1 VVLGEHK
8 DRTKTNRVRH
18 VQLNSRALGVPE
30 GPEGGDVPAAA
41 RLDLPGPAHRRA
53 LDRRRAAARAVLAPV
68 PEAPG
73 HPLPQPVR
81 DAPHLRHHDADGG
94 HDAGVGGA
102 RQMGHSIEQFLRT
115 YAKWIDGG
123 RTRWRWRSWSL
134 HDSLRGALS
143 LTVVTAHSWQIFI
156 HPGDSG
162 ASSPAAFVFI
172 IAARI
177 AVLAFFALSG
187 YVIAASIASN
197 IAKAGHFEADKYLIA
212 RVFRIVPPL
221 LVIIAATVLLSAF
234 LRAIGADHV
243 ASDYAARKVFAT
255 DAAGQLRAIV
265 TLCTQGELTGA
276 WLNGPLWSLTFE
288 IRLYV
293 VAGLVAVF
301 CCGRGWPLRTMA
313 LLLAALFLHAIKLD
327 NVLSKGIDLQST
339 SFVAFLCGAMA
350 YRFRHVSATVLLAVV
365 VGFLAVAA
373 VRILQSESDILGGID
388 IDTMLLAAQITIGV
402 SSAAAIALIARGA
415 EWPVFR
421 RAGEYSYT
429 LYIGHVPLLLAIY
442 FVLENGFPQALS
454 PIVSIIRMQTPSRRA
469 GSTSSW

>member
-1 VVLGEHK
+1 MQSAASHSNALLTVRFPPGRPALVIGEIEVP
-8 DRTKTNRVRH
+8 RETRGNGGE
-18 VQLNSRALGVPE
+18 NPALQ
-30 GPEGGDVPAAA
+30 
-41 RLDLPGPAHRRA
+41 RS
-53 LDRRRAAARAVLAPV
+53 
-68 PEAPG
+68 
-73 HPLPQPVR
+73 HPL
-81 DAPHLRHHDADGG
+81 
-94 HDAGVGGA
+94 
-102 RQMGHSIEQFLRT
+102 
-115 YAKWIDGG
+115 
-123 RTRWRWRSWSL
+123 
-134 HDSLRGALS
+134 DSLRGALS
-143 LTVVTAHSWQIFI
+143 LTVVAAHSWQIFI
-156 HPGDSG
+156 HPGDLG

-197 IAKAGHFEADKYLIA
+197 IAKAGHFEADKYLLA

-293 VAGLVAVF
+293 VAGLLAVF

-365 VGFLAVAA
+365 VGFLAIAA

-402 SSAAAIALIARGA
+402 ASAAAIALIARGA

-454 PIVSIIRMQTPSRRA
+454 PIVSIITAVAAGGVVWLALSSLGRVIERPHAQRDALAALLGSVRGIVHRTARA
-469 GSTSSW
+469 VMGAPD